1 MNIKGFKGIK
11 GLKQAVLIPVA
22 LCFVLA
28 AVYSIVFIFMDD
40 RKRPEITM
48 DSDVLSVSVHAGRK
62 AMLKGVTATDN
73 KDGDVTASILVE
85 GISKLTDENTAVI
98 TYVAYDASGNAAKA
112 SRTVQFTDYQPP
124 VFGQE
129 EALVFASNTAP
140 DVLEFMTAEDILD
153 GDISNRIKGTLL
165 SDTTSLNYPGVHTVE
180 FRVTNSMGDTQ
191 YITLP
196 VEVYQAS
203 DFNAKAE
210 LTDYLVYIKTGE
222 DFNPRSYLE
231 NVVVGNTKY
240 SLDPEINDELR
251 LYFNNYVSP
260 AINPQVDI
268 VNIEINSDVDTDVP
282 GVYSVSYVID
292 YVGRYEACTRLNV
305 VVEE

>member
-1 MNIKGFKGIK
+1 MNIKG
-11 GLKQAVLIPVA
+11 LKRYVILPVA
-22 LCFVLA
+22 LCFLLT
-28 AVYSIVFIFMDD
+28 AVYSIVFVFMDD

-48 DSDVLSVSVHAGRK
+48 DSDVLSVSVHAGQK
-62 AMLKGVTATDN
+62 ALLQGVTATDN
-73 KDGDVTASILVE
+73 KDGDVTSGILVE
-85 GISKLTDENTAVI
+85 GISKMTENKTAVI
-98 TYVAYDASGNAAKA
+98 TYVAYDASGNASKA
-112 SRTVQFTDYQPP
+112 SRTIEFTDYQPP

-165 SDTTSLNYPGVHTVE
+165 SDTTSLNYPGVHDVE

-196 VEVYQAS
+196 VEVYQAG

-210 LTDYLVYIKTGE
+210 LTDYLVYIKAGE
-222 DFNPRSYLE
+222 NFNPRAYLQ
-231 NVVVGNTKY
+231 NIVMGNTKY
-240 SLDPEINDELR
+240 SLDPDINDDLR
-251 LYFNNYVSP
+251 LYFNNYTSP
-260 AINPQVDI
+260 AINPKVDI
-268 VNIEINSDVDTDVP
+268 VNVEISSNVDTDVP
-282 GVYSVSYVID
+282 GVYSVAYTID
-292 YVGRYEACTRLNV
+292 YAGRYDACTRLNV